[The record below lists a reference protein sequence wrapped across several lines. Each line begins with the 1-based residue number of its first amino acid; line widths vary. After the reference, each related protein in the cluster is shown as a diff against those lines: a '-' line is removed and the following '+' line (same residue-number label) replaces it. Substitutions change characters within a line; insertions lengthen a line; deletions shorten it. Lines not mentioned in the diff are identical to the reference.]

1 MLTTLLRPKFWPG
14 HLAMVVC
21 VGIALGLGL
30 WQYDAW
36 GQRRADAAR
45 DLANEPPVAL
55 STVMTGDSPFPG
67 RSLGRPVTFAGS
79 WLGEDTLFVA
89 DRYLED
95 RAGYWVV
102 TPVLIPDDAGG
113 SAMPVVRGWSA
124 EPEASAP
131 SGEVEITGWLQ
142 ATEGSGPV
150 DEDPQDDVITMMRT
164 ASLVEHVQADLYSG
178 YVVAREL
185 STGPPAG
192 LEAVTPASIPEV
204 SGFTALRNL
213 LYAVEWW
220 VFAAFALF
228 IWVRWCRDSVAD
240 RSPVGPP
247 EDPADEP
254 DDDEPRPA
262 GTSVESAQA

>member
-1 MLTTLLRPKFWPG
+1 MTLLRPKFWLG

-36 GQRRADAAR
+36 SQRRADAAR

-55 STVMTGDSPFPG
+55 SSVMTGDSPFPG
-67 RSLGRPVTFAGS
+67 RSLGRPVTFTGS

-89 DRYLED
+89 DRYLDD
-95 RAGYWVV
+95 RRGYWVV
-102 TPVLIPDDAGG
+102 TPVLIADDTGG

-124 EPEASAP
+124 EPEATAP
-131 SGEVEITGWLQ
+131 TGEVEITGWLQ

-150 DEDPQDDVITMMRT
+150 DEDPQDDIIAMMRT
-164 ASLVEHVQADLYSG
+164 ASLVEHVEADLYSG
-178 YVVAREL
+178 YVVARDL
-185 STGPPAG
+185 STGPDAD

-228 IWVRWCRDSVAD
+228 IWVRWCRDSVVPRAED
-240 RSPVGPP
+240 DP
-247 EDPADEP
+247 EDDSDRDESETVEAP
-254 DDDEPRPA
+254 TEPTRA
-262 GTSVESAQA
+262 